1 MVNKG
6 TLQEKIASLV
16 NEKRIE
22 GISDMRDEST
32 QKGLRLVIELKK
44 GVIPQVV
51 LNNLYKYTSLQTTF
65 GANNLALVNGIPKRL
80 SLREM
85 LQHYID
91 HQVDVV
97 TRRTRFDLKKAQARA
112 HILEGYLMA
121 LDHIDEVISI
131 IRSSQTDAEA
141 SSRLIERFGFSPEQ
155 TTAILEM
162 KLRRLTGLERD
173 KIEEELEG
181 LRRAIAYYEDL
192 LAHEEK
198 ILGVIKEEMREI
210 ARKFGDKRRTQITG
224 AEKDLNVE
232 DLIADED
239 MVVTITHTG
248 YVKRIPVES
257 YRAQKRGGKGVS
269 GVNLKEDDVIDEMF
283 IASTHEYVLF
293 FSTKGKV
300 YRLKVH
306 ELPEGTRQARGTAIV
321 NLLPFED
328 GEKIASVISCREFP
342 EDEYL
347 MFATAHGMVKKTAM
361 AAYDRSRR
369 DGIIAINIK
378 DGDRLLGVRRV
389 KLGDKIIMATTAGK
403 AIMFSEDQVRATGR
417 DTSGVRGIGMKAD
430 AEVLGMEITNGS
442 GELFVITERGYG
454 KRTPVADY
462 PEQNRGGQGVYTIQM
477 TDRKGA
483 LAAMKVVGP
492 QHELLII
499 TEGAT
504 VLRVKTAEISQTGR
518 ATQGVKMMSVDEGD
532 RVTAVARM
540 TAAKKK
546 DGDSAED
553 EESVEAEGGEPADL
567 PDGVASQVPG
577 DEDHADIDSAD
588 GALEDLL
595 EE

>member
-1 MVNKG
+1 
-6 TLQEKIASLV
+6 
-16 NEKRIE
+16 
-22 GISDMRDEST
+22 
-32 QKGLRLVIELKK
+32 
-44 GVIPQVV
+44 
-51 LNNLYKYTSLQTTF
+51 
-65 GANNLALVNGIPKRL
+65 
-80 SLREM
+80 
-85 LQHYID
+85 
-91 HQVDVV
+91 
-97 TRRTRFDLKKAQARA
+97 
-112 HILEGYLMA
+112 
-121 LDHIDEVISI
+121 
-131 IRSSQTDAEA
+131 
-141 SSRLIERFGFSPEQ
+141 
-155 TTAILEM
+155 
-162 KLRRLTGLERD
+162 
-173 KIEEELEG
+173 
-181 LRRAIAYYEDL
+181 
-192 LAHEEK
+192 
-198 ILGVIKEEMREI
+198 
-210 ARKFGDKRRTQITG
+210 
-224 AEKDLNVE
+224 
-232 DLIADED
+232 
-239 MVVTITHTG
+239 
-248 YVKRIPVES
+248 
-257 YRAQKRGGKGVS
+257 
-269 GVNLKEDDVIDEMF
+269 MF

-389 KLGDKIIMATTAGK
+389 KPGDKIIMATTAGK

-430 AEVLGMEITNGS
+430 AEVLGMEITNGT

-477 TDRKGA
+477 TERKGA

-492 QHELLII
+492 QHELFII

-540 TAAKKK
+540 TSAKKK
-546 DGDSAED
+546 DGDPAEGSAEG
-553 EESVEAEGGEPADL
+553 EESVEAEGQEPAGTQGPAEAEGQEPSDL
-567 PDGVASQVPG
+567 SDGAAPQVPG
-577 DEDHADIDSAD
+577 DEGHVDIDSAD
-588 GALEDLL
+588 EALEDLL